1 MRREE
6 LQQYAGHTVPD
17 LMPDDLRLLLVGIN
31 PGLVSAATGL
41 HFARPGNRF
50 YPALAGAGVLPEDVI
65 TAAEAEP
72 LLAARGVGITNVV
85 QRASARADELT
96 SDEIVAGYRRLGDMV
111 AERRPRVVAFLG
123 ITTYRIATGDRG
135 ARTGRQADTWQ
146 GAEVWVA
153 PNPSG
158 LNAHATLDSL
168 ARDYRQI
175 AEAAGVIAAPS
186 R

>member
-1 MRREE
+1 MRRDE
-6 LQQYAGHTVPD
+6 LERFAGRTVPD
-17 LMPDDLRLLLVGIN
+17 LMPEDLLLLLVGIN
-31 PGLVSAATGL
+31 PGLISAATGL

-50 YPALAGAGVLPEDVI
+50 YPALVGAGVLPEGI
-65 TAAEAEP
+65 TTAAEAEP
-72 LLAARGVGITNVV
+72 LLAARGVGITNIV

-96 SDEIVAGYRRLGDMV
+96 TAEIVDGYQRLGDVV
-111 AERRPRVVAFLG
+111 AHRRPRVVAFLG

-168 ARDYRQI
+168 AHDYRQI